1 MSSET
6 SQRQKQVDKYLR
18 AALIGTI
25 AIAAMPPLFAAMS
38 ALPEDLSGVLPLLG
52 ILLLLLAALSS
63 IVALLYSFIFM
74 FRRRATD
81 EYTLAM
87 WHNGTTVAFFAVIA
101 WLLIGDLVQVIIITT
116 IIAQDPN
123 MADPELNVVADWA
136 GWVVGAA
143 FFVGF
148 HFKRLRG

>member
-1 MSSET
+1 MTSET
-6 SQRQKQVDKYLR
+6 SQRQRQVDKYLR
-18 AALIGTI
+18 AATIGTI
-25 AIAAMPPLFAAMS
+25 ALAAMPPLFVAML
-38 ALPEDLSGVLPLLG
+38 ALPEDLSGVIPLLG
-52 ILLLLLAALSS
+52 ALLLLVAALLS
-63 IVALLYSFIFM
+63 IAGLLYSFIFM
-74 FRRRATD
+74 FVRRTTD

-101 WLLIGDLVQVIIITT
+101 WLLIGDIIQVIIITT